1 MNIAEQQTKLRAL
14 REEAALNAD
23 ALRARLTTQQYEE
36 NATELDQPTDNADA
50 ATPLFERERDDA
62 MLQDFTGV
70 IERIDRALARIDAGT
85 YGICVRCGKPIEEA
99 RLEAFPNSEYNLECQ
114 EIVENE

>member
-1 MNIAEQQTKLRAL
+1 MPMRCAL
-14 REEAALNAD
+14 ASRRSNMK
-23 ALRARLTTQQYEE
+23 RMRPSS
-36 NATELDQPTDNADA
+36 DQPTDNADA